1 MSSRT
6 FGAVNSTSPSLH
18 GDSEAS
24 GRALMGGGEHVWIRI
39 IRLMNHYIISR
50 WSSFSLKMPQECP
63 QMDTC
68 MKPIL
73 SAMSRQKA
81 FSPRVSW
88 DLCQQMH
95 LQKSTPT
102 TVSFL
107 CQRSMASHNIQVSM
121 HIMQWW
127 CRQRLK
133 SSFLPRLRVE
143 YKGIYRCPLLPWGCR
158 CNGHLRSSFLIS
170 VFVPHQPISY
180 EPQALLHEILLLL
193 SAVGVP
199 YFNFALIVFDC
210 EIFGHH
216 QVIFSGETARDSWVS
231 DVSARWRRSSHRAR
245 LSRTCAFSQ
254 RCLPDFSFWT
264 SNVFQT
270 TLKAS
275 TSFWRVSEAL
285 VLARNQTGRAIE
297 TVRWWLRDSITGS
310 SSLTK
315 LYNRNTACLCLHW
328 MSPRNSWSVIC
339 YIPARQIQDFLRT
352 AFITRRCCDRCFR
365 CFPFHLF
372 RFHHCFLSLS
382 VPLNFHTFFHFL
394 SLSFLSSYLRGPSK
408 LPSSSDV
415 LQKRPF
421 ASARRLQNLQ
431 AGGPPAWRSPTCAYI
446 YIVDYVCT

>member
-1 MSSRT
+1 
-6 FGAVNSTSPSLH
+6 
-18 GDSEAS
+18 
-24 GRALMGGGEHVWIRI
+24 
-39 IRLMNHYIISR
+39 
-50 WSSFSLKMPQECP
+50 
-63 QMDTC
+63 
-68 MKPIL
+68 
-73 SAMSRQKA
+73 
-81 FSPRVSW
+81 
-88 DLCQQMH
+88 
-95 LQKSTPT
+95 
-102 TVSFL
+102 
-107 CQRSMASHNIQVSM
+107 M

-127 CRQRLK
+127 CRQHLK

-275 TSFWRVSEAL
+275 SSFWRVSEAL
-285 VLARNQTGRAIE
+285 ILARNQTGRAIE

-328 MSPRNSWSVIC
+328 MSPRNSWSVIVISQQGKSKTFSEPLSSLVAVATVASVVPPSIC
-339 YIPARQIQDFLRT
+339 SASIIAFFHFL
-352 AFITRRCCDRCFR
+352 
-365 CFPFHLF
+365 FPLTFTF
-372 RFHHCFLSLS
+372 SF
-382 VPLNFHTFFHFL
+382 TFFHFL